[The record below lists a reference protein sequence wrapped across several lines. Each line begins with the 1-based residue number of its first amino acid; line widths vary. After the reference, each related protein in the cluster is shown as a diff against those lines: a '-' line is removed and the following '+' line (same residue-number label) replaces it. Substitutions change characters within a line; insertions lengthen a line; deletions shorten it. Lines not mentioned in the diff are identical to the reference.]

1 MGVDVSVLPSFTMLV
16 AWQMALVLPWPERSR
31 EEKGMDEEGE
41 GEEEREGEES
51 ALLGSLF
58 VAKLSFF
65 SLRMQEALVLREEA
79 AGAVLESWK
88 LQASSAIVVV
98 ILLPPLFLFLF
109 VGERWGR

>member
-1 MGVDVSVLPSFTMLV
+1 MGVDVSVLPSFTVLA
-16 AWQMALVLPWPERSR
+16 AWQVTLVLPRPERPR
-31 EEKGMDEEGE
+31 EGKGMDEEGE
-41 GEEEREGEES
+41 GEDNV
-51 ALLGSLF
+51 LLGPLF